1 MTYQG
6 ITSLNIALIH
16 HPVVNKRA
24 EIIGSAV
31 TNLDLHDI
39 ARMARTFGV
48 SNYFITTPYKDQQG
62 LVEELLDHWRT
73 GYGATYNPAR
83 KEALS
88 IVSQCESID
97 EVIARLTIQYGRRP
111 LVITTS
117 AHKQS
122 NLISYGELRS
132 KIDKKEPVVL
142 LLGTTHGLSPE
153 VMQNADGALPPIA
166 GTTDYNHLSVRSAA
180 SIIIDRLL
188 GLREK

>member
-1 MTYQG
+1 MTYKG
-6 ITSLNIALIH
+6 ATSLNIALIH

-48 SNYFITTPYKDQQG
+48 ANYYITTPFKDQQH
-62 LVEELLDHWRT
+62 LVEELLTHWRS
-73 GYGATYNPAR
+73 GHGATYNPAR

-88 IVSQCESID
+88 IVRLLDSID
-97 EVIARLTIQYGRRP
+97 EVIEQLTRQYGKKP
-111 LVITTS
+111 LVIATS
-117 AHKQS
+117 AVKQS
-122 NLISYGELRS
+122 NLISYGELRG
-132 KIDKKEPVVL
+132 KIVEKEPVVL
-142 LLGTTHGLSPE
+142 LLGTAHGLSPE
-153 VMQNADGALPPIA
+153 VMQNTDWALPPIT

-188 GLREK
+188 GSREE